1 MSPPWGNAMV
11 VEIFTGSLDEG
22 RTILVLEMA
31 HIEILAGKNA
41 EFEARVKEALPLFA
55 RAKGCGGAQ
64 LHRVVEF
71 DTRYVLLVRWQH
83 IDDHM
88 VSFRES
94 DDFQTWRGLVGP
106 FFARPP
112 EVVHTEV
119 SVE

>member
-1 MSPPWGNAMV
+1 MRG
-11 VEIFTGSLDEG
+11 G
-22 RTILVLEMA
+22 ILVLEMA
-31 HIEILAGKNA
+31 HSEILAGKNA

>member
-1 MSPPWGNAMV
+1 M
-11 VEIFTGSLDEG
+11 
-22 RTILVLEMA
+22 VLEMA

-71 DTRYVLLVRWQH
+71 DTRYVLLVRWEH